1 MGKKLAGTPRS
12 WVRSALRAVFLRS
25 RERAAA
31 LKREKN
37 CCEACG
43 VKASVAKGREV
54 KVEVHHR
61 QGILNWNEIIDLVYK
76 QLLCDPSGSEVLCKA
91 CNEKPHNIASET
103 A

>member
-12 WVRSALRAVFLRS
+12 RVRSALRAVFLRS

-76 QLLCDPSGSEVLCKA
+76 QLLCDPAGLEVLCKA
-91 CNEKPHNIASET
+91 CHEKQHNIASEPE
-103 A
+103 